1 MQNKQ
6 NKKDKVINIH
16 AKGDEFQFKDKQ
28 VKAVEK
34 FATVWEALDIDAP
47 KYKKGDEFGFEG
59 KQVKIVEVI
68 GYQRYHVKNL
78 NEPFD
83 SFIVLES
90 EIQKEN
96 E

>member
-6 NKKDKVINIH
+6 NKKTKVINIH

-28 VKAVEK
+28 LKVVEIL
-34 FATVWEALDIDAP
+34 E
-47 KYKKGDEFGFEG
+47 EG
-59 KQVKIVEVI
+59 
-68 GYQRYHVKNL
+68 RLHVKNL

-90 EIQKEN
+90 EISLEIL
-96 E
+96 